1 MILRMVVDPLTLPAM
16 WSDDFNE
23 ILQAPAYLGKGF

>member
-1 MILRMVVDPLTLPAM
+1 MILRMVVDPSMLPAT

-23 ILQAPAYLGKGF
+23 ILQATAYLGKGF